1 MALILLIA
9 MAPILN
15 GRWEYKVN
23 ALYGKGLVEDDIIL
37 YPSITTEFLEVAT
50 SHPKRD
56 SNHMAA

>member
-1 MALILLIA
+1 